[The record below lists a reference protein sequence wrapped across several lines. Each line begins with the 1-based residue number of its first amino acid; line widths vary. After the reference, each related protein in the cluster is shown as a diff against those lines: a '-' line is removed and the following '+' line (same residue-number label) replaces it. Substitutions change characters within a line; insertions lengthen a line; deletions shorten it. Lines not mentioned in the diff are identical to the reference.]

1 MVKRGL
7 RKTLTKCYD
16 RSSVACIV
24 STGISLVSAANR
36 CVPECKMVGSSYGNS
51 YCLQFCD
58 LNFKLK
64 VLYLADVEFE
74 QEPK

>member
-7 RKTLTKCYD
+7 RKTLTKRYD
-16 RSSVACIV
+16 RSSVAYIV
-24 STGISLVSAANR
+24 SAGISLVSAANR
-36 CVPECKMVGSSYGNS
+36 RVQCKMVGSSYGNS